1 MAEQDKRT
9 FKYGDSEYTLDDLLK
24 LHSEQENHFYN
35 FARAQGGYND
45 DAIEGLRDAIKSR
58 IEAVKAGKAFDG
70 DGVLD
75 TDVADNVNIKTSKR
89 GLFKKAK
96 YEKQDNTEWAKYYL
110 NKLVGQLKSNAGK
123 STGWDESKH
132 SLEAY
137 LKAQGLNAQEIF
149 ERYDL
154 QNEDDPEAPR
164 SFDQRRELL
173 KKHFNGYKD
182 WLAGKGFDFTKNDN
196 EWDDSRIADME
207 AFMANYDNMSIN
219 DIAAN
224 LRKMGA
230 GDDFT
235 TAFTSDKW
243 DLSKSPDQLK
253 QERSAASE
261 RKKQEAIDKA
271 WREETKRRYDLF
283 NVSGPRKAQI
293 NQYFGRRGSFQL
305 TEDDINNYLQSQGIS
320 RDSGAEK
327 NWWDAKDR
335 AYLANPF
342 DVGTASFILPMKGMS
357 GQLKNIESGDYQG
370 WVYDPSTYNEQ
381 RQSVVALDDETGA
394 MQEIFIGHI
403 PEMWNKIKKEY
414 LTSQNLIDPLA
425 AFSKEGG
432 VLEFQTGGQFSS
444 YDFIQD
450 FKKEQNQ
457 IRAAETGNTEEV
469 QKARDRVVSNGA
481 DVFTSEG
488 ATLAQPDAGF
498 SGAEKAR
505 LASIAVDI
513 GSIFLTPV
521 AGAVAGAGSSLV
533 NFGADIADDGFQW
546 SDVGNLGINL
556 GLDVLGIIPIF
567 GDTVGTGTKIVR
579 KLAKYGPRLLAGMA
593 AFQGVANFDGMMTS
607 LGKLTSGDKN
617 QKLTVQDWRNISQ
630 CIGLVTGTTKAVRGK
645 VAQNKLKKAARVD
658 DMVGI
663 DVYNKQTQKTEH
675 ILVDG
680 DVAKKVRAAEGNKQK
695 VEEALGELEDFK
707 GKFGATGELEVQTG
721 RGGLQKP
728 WETVKKADGSTET
741 SMRGIWSEGRAK
753 VSDVYDFG
761 RVRGNYTSWSRKPYL
776 DAAEYFNTK
785 KNSKS
790 YKGAK
795 TSAEIDADVKK
806 LTDAAVKEAENI
818 KASQT
823 RRAER
828 VKKIQSDIQAE
839 TARLNEIRTRLG
851 NTSQTTLE
859 ASRAQMQTRVNN
871 NASRIATLEQQLNQ
885 AQAQLKALEGKKVS
899 KQNKVKHD
907 ADIVAARKQV
917 RLLNL
922 HLGSAR
928 SKQVGYLSGLD
939 DVNARLQDFK
949 DLGSVQANINRMQQ
963 IEKNVVYNPRNPKS
977 GTNAYR
983 RLQSLIGD
991 YRTNHSNIGG
1001 RDINWDMKEILKQ
1014 AGVTKP
1020 YKQGG
1025 AINRNKLNKFLNY
1038 GKG

>member
-1 MAEQDKRT
+1 MAEQEKRT

-24 LHSEQENHFYN
+24 LHSEQENNFYN
-35 FARAQGGYND
+35 FAKAKGGYD
-45 DAIEGLRDAIKSR
+45 ETALTGLRDAIRAR
-58 IEAVKAGKAFDG
+58 IDAVKSGKAFDG

-75 TDVADNVNIKTSKR
+75 TDVVDNVKIQTSKK

-96 YEKQDNTEWAKYYL
+96 YEQQDNTEWAKYYL
-110 NKLVGQLKSNAGK
+110 NKLVGQLKSSNIKA
-123 STGWDESKH
+123 SGWDESKH
-132 SLEAY
+132 GLEAY

-154 QNEDDPEAPR
+154 QNEDNPDAPR
-164 SFDQRRELL
+164 SFDERKALL
-173 KKHFNGYKD
+173 KKHFPGYRE
-182 WLAGKGFDFTKNDN
+182 WLGSKGFDFTKNDN
-196 EWDDSRIADME
+196 EWDDSRLADIDS
-207 AFMANYDNMSIN
+207 FITNFDSLSNN
-219 DIAAN
+219 DITAG
-224 LRKMGA
+224 LRKFGA

-243 DLSKSPDQLK
+243 DLSKSADQLK
-253 QERSAASE
+253 QERKAASE
-261 RKKQEAIDKA
+261 KKKQDAIDKA
-271 WREETKRRYDLF
+271 WKDETKRRWDAF
-283 NVSGPRKAQI
+283 NLAGPRKAQI
-293 NQYFGRRGSFQL
+293 NKYLGRKGSFQI
-305 TEDDINNYLQSQGIS
+305 TDEDLNNFMASQSIERNSQ
-320 RDSGAEK
+320 AER

-335 AYLANPF
+335 AYVANPF
-342 DVGTASFILPMKGMS
+342 DAEVASVILPMKGLA
-357 GQLKNIESGDYQG
+357 GNLRNIDSGDYQG

-381 RQSVVALDDETGA
+381 RHSVVALDDETGA
-394 MQEIFIGHI
+394 MEEIFIGHV
-403 PEMWNKIKKEY
+403 PDMWNRIKNKY

-425 AFSKEGG
+425 QFSKEGG

-444 YDFIQD
+444 YDYIQD

-457 IRAAETGNTEEV
+457 IRAAETGRSEEV
-469 QKARDRVVSNGA
+469 QKARDRVVSNG
-481 DVFTSEG
+481 DDSFTSEQ
-488 ATLAQPDAGF
+488 ATLAHPDAGF
-498 SGAEKAR
+498 TGAEKAR

-521 AGAVAGAGSSLV
+521 AGAVAGAGSSLT

-556 GLDVLGIIPIF
+556 GFDLLGVIPIF
-567 GDTVGTGTKIVR
+567 GDAVGTGSKIIR
-579 KLAKYGPRLLAGMA
+579 KLAKFGPRLMAGMA

-607 LGKLTSGDKN
+607 LGKFVSGDEN

-630 CIGLVTGTTKAVRGK
+630 CIGLVTGTTRAVKGK
-645 VAQNKLKKAARVD
+645 VAQNKLKKAAHVQ
-658 DMVGI
+658 DMVGV

-680 DVAKKVRAAEGNKQK
+680 EVAKKVRAAQGDRKK
-695 VEEALGELEDFK
+695 VEEALGELEQLK
-707 GKFGATGELEVQTG
+707 GKFGDTGDLQVQTG

-728 WETVKKADGSTET
+728 WETVTKADGSTET
-741 SMRGIWSEGRAK
+741 NIRGIWGEGRAK
-753 VSDVYDFG
+753 VSDVYDFN

-776 DAAEYFNTK
+776 DAAEYFNSK
-785 KNSKS
+785 KGAQS

-818 KASQT
+818 KAAQT

-839 TARLNEIRTRLG
+839 TTRLNEIRTRLG
-851 NTSQTTLE
+851 NTSQSTLE
-859 ASRAQMQTRVNN
+859 ASKAQMQTRVNN

-917 RLLNL
+917 KLLNL

-939 DVNARLQDFK
+939 DVNARLQDFQ

-963 IEKNVVYNPRNPKS
+963 IEKQVVYNPRNPKT
-977 GTNAYR
+977 GTNAYK

-1001 RDINWDMKEILKQ
+1001 RNINWDMKEILKQ